1 MALVLRCSAKPR
13 YTVILNWPQLVS
25 PVLFILEMEDRFF
38 LLNSTEA
45 PLELEGRINTKQTLT
60 KAKVPKESLHCSSNI
75 WINMFW
81 AKWMNKYTY
90 SIRWFY
96 SYLLSECRISK
107 HWCFTR
113 LFICK
118 FLKCDKCIFEE
129 LHSWQ
134 LKYLI
139 SDI

>member
-60 KAKVPKESLHCSSNI
+60 KQRFQKKA
-75 WINMFW
+75 
-81 AKWMNKYTY
+81 
-90 SIRWFY
+90 
-96 SYLLSECRISK
+96 
-107 HWCFTR
+107 
-113 LFICK
+113 FIAQV
-118 FLKCDKCIFEE
+118 IFE
-129 LHSWQ
+129 
-134 LKYLI
+134 
-139 SDI
+139 